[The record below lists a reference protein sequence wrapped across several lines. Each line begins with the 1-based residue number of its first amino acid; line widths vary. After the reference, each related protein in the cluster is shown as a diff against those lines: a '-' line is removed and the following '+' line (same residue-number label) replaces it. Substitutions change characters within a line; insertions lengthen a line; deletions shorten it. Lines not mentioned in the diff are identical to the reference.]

1 MIEVGAIFQ
10 GVVKTAVK
18 VKGALSVL
26 AFDGGAGGE
35 STIVGPGGAVRV
47 AGSPAEAFWAH
58 DNVEVTEE
66 EARGGNI
73 HAARVSDA
81 VKTGADAG
89 VGVVEVMNGGN
100 GVGEAG
106 AVAVEAVFERA
117 GDGAIRSGR
126 ILSSNSGGGGGKRG
140 SRWGRGD
147 LGGDEGNRGRVSARK
162 AGAFAFRADHGG
174 GWLGGRG
181 VGGGEGVG

>member
-18 VKGALSVL
+18 VKGALSML

-58 DNVEVTEE
+58 DDVEVTEE
-66 EARGGNI
+66 EAGGGNI

-89 VGVVEVMNGGN
+89 VGVVEVMDGGS
-100 GVGEAG
+100 GVREAG

-126 ILSSNSGGGGGKRG
+126 TLSSNSGGGGGKGGSWWRG
-140 SRWGRGD
+140 WVQG
-147 LGGDEGNRGRVSARK
+147 GNREGGGGENVRK
-162 AGAFAFRADHGG
+162 AGAFAVAVGYG
-174 GWLGGRG
+174 GGRG
-181 VGGGEGVG
+181 CRSGG